1 MYYKLKNFHG
11 YSKCMKNSNEIH
23 CTVLKNTEINEIFED
38 NFIGSKYHEL
48 REKLINEGIISDR
61 VFIKDYTF
69 SSFSQA
75 ASVILATLDEQS
87 KEWEIISKI
96 KDGTGKTGIK
106 HISKSENIIDLIL
119 SNLEKEKQSQIDLLS
134 IRLTEIAVNSL
145 DIDKEL
151 LVLKGL
157 KEEIKALKEKSFDL
171 EDILEFVNLLYHK
184 RENDENEEP
193 IKIPFSESDWIPI
206 NIEGNQI
213 YGTRK
218 IAKGMFHISK
228 KIVIV
233 LEGSDIFHFPTEAF
247 KNSTSFR
254 KYQSLLND
262 GSICD
267 YKFTRDVIFNS
278 LSAPASIILGRS
290 ANGKITWTLENGFI
304 VDSILNQWFNH
315 IF

>member
-23 CTVLKNTEINEIFED
+23 CTVLKDTEINEIFED
-38 NFIGSKYHEL
+38 DFIGSKYHEL
-48 REKLINEGIISDR
+48 REKLINDGIISDR

-75 ASVILATLDEQS
+75 ASVILATLDEES
-87 KEWEIISKI
+87 KEWEIISKT
-96 KDGTGKTGIK
+96 KDCKGKTESKPIY
-106 HISKSENIIDLIL
+106 KSEDIIDLIIG
-119 SNLEKEKQSQIDLLS
+119 NLEREKQSKIDLLLS
-134 IRLTEIAVNSL
+134 KISEIAINSE

-151 LVLKGL
+151 IVLKGL
-157 KEEIKALKEKSFDL
+157 KEEINTLKEKSFDL
-171 EDILEFVNLLYHK
+171 EDILEYVNLIYQK
-184 RENDENEEP
+184 RKNGDNGGP
-193 IKIPFSESDWIPI
+193 VKLPFPESDWIPI

-213 YGTRK
+213 YGTQK
-218 IAKGMFHISK
+218 IAKGMFNISK
-228 KIVIV
+228 KIVVV
-233 LEGSDIFHFPTEAF
+233 LEGSDILHFPTEAF
-247 KNSTSFR
+247 KNSKSFR
-254 KYQSLLND
+254 KYQSLLDD

-304 VDSILNQWFNH
+304 VDSILNQ
-315 IF
+315 

>member
-11 YSKCMKNSNEIH
+11 YSNCMKNSNEIH
-23 CTVLKNTEINEIFED
+23 CTVLKDTEINEIFED
-38 NFIGSKYHEL
+38 DFIGSKYHEL
-48 REKLINEGIISDR
+48 REKLINDGIISDR

-75 ASVILATLDEQS
+75 ASVILATLDEES
-87 KEWEIISKI
+87 KEWEIISKT
-96 KDGTGKTGIK
+96 KDCKGKTESKPIY
-106 HISKSENIIDLIL
+106 KSEDIIDLIIG
-119 SNLEKEKQSQIDLLS
+119 NLEREKQSKIDLLLS
-134 IRLTEIAVNSL
+134 KISQIVINTE

-151 LVLKGL
+151 IVLKGL
-157 KEEIKALKEKSFDL
+157 KEELNTLKEKSFDL
-171 EDILEFVNLLYHK
+171 EDILEYVNLIYQK
-184 RENDENEEP
+184 RKNDDGGP
-193 IKIPFSESDWIPI
+193 VKLPFPESDWIPI

-213 YGTRK
+213 YGTQK
-218 IAKGMFHISK
+218 ISKGMFHISK

-233 LEGSDIFHFPTEAF
+233 LEGSDILHFPTKAF
-247 KNSTSFR
+247 KNSKSFR
-254 KYQSLLND
+254 KYQSLLDD

-304 VDSILNQWFNH
+304 VDSILNQ
-315 IF
+315 